1 MTETMLYLDGVNH
14 TEADEILKYKT
25 LLPRDGYLVG
35 EGSELAVI
43 ENTPAAMNV
52 VVGTGVAW
60 MDGLRYANSAPVTV
74 TIDAADATYTRY
86 DLVCIKVTF
95 ASNAFGATVHKGTP
109 AASPVVPTPTQDTS
123 VWEFPL
129 AVVTVAPGTS
139 AITTAMIDTS
149 DTYRKRLFTTTIP
162 MIIEGGGAEISDGSK
177 GVLPILMD
185 CTVVQWMV
193 LADQTGSIVVDVK
206 KSTYANF
213 PTTSSIAG
221 TDKPTLS
228 SAQKNKSIAL
238 TGWTT
243 TISQGDV
250 LEFVVDSCTTIT
262 RATVLLEVTV

>member
-1 MTETMLYLDGVNH
+1 MTETMLYLDGINH
-14 TEADEILKYKT
+14 TEADEILKYRT

-60 MDGLRYANSAPVTV
+60 MGGLRYANSAPVTV
-74 TIDAADATYTRY
+74 TIDAADASYTRY
-86 DLVCIKVTF
+86 DLVCVKVTF
-95 ASNAFGATVHKGTP
+95 ATNAFGATVHKGTA
-109 AASPVVPTPTQDTS
+109 AASPVIPTPTQDTTA
-123 VWEFPL
+123 WEFPL
-129 AVVTVAPGTS
+129 AVVTVAPGTTS
-139 AITTAMIDTS
+139 ITTAKIADA
-149 DTYRKRLFTTTIP
+149 RKRLFTTTIP
-162 MIIEGGGAEISDGSK
+162 MIIEGGGAEITDGSK
-177 GVLPILMD
+177 GYLPILFD
-185 CTVVQWMV
+185 CTVVQWIV

-206 KSTYANF
+206 KSTYAGF

-228 SAQKNKSIAL
+228 SARKNSSSAL